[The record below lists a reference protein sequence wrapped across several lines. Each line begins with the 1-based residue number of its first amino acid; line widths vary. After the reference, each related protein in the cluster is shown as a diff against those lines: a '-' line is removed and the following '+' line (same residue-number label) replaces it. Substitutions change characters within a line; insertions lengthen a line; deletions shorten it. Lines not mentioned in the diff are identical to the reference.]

1 MRPLTPRT
9 LRILNLAAGVIQALA
24 GAAILGIYDY
34 GITLPWYTFFIASWS
49 REEGDFFVPAPK
61 K

>member
-9 LRILNLAAGVIQALA
+9 LRILNLAAGVVQALA

-34 GITLPWYTFFIASWS
+34 GITLPWYTFFISSWS
-49 REEGDFFVPAPK
+49 RETDGFFVPNPK